1 MFSNRVAFIAL
12 AVACVAAAG
21 GGGYLATR
29 QNVKPAAPA
38 PAAVALPEAP
48 AHVGKPVQETEA
60 VIGDTRTGQALSGQ
74 PAAAAEAP
82 SVAPAQLKRDAAP
95 SRAAAGR
102 RTADATTARRINQQ
116 LPTLE

>member
-29 QNVKPAAPA
+29 QNVKPVAPA
-38 PAAVALPEAP
+38 TAVALPEAP